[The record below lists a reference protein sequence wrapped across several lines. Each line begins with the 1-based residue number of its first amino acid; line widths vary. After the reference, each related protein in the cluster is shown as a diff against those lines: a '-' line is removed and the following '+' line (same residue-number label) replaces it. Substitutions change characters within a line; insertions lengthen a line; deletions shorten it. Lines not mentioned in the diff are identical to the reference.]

1 MRFETIL
8 LPLAAALLAGL
19 AQAQA
24 PASAADTTPPTFLV
38 DPVATM
44 NTNPFAPLTGRLQLT
59 CDEPVVVELYVRES
73 TRTFRFRA
81 SPSFAAVQDIP
92 IVGLRPNRPHR
103 ITVVVRD
110 AAGNR
115 TTHQNNV
122 LLTTPPLPPH
132 FPPLSFT
139 QNQPALVEPGVVLTG
154 LRWSSPTLPG
164 TGTYC
169 VYLDHE
175 GQVVWL
181 YETPLGLRDVI
192 RLRNGNFLIHADN
205 RLAQE
210 VDLYGNIVTQWY
222 AARINSTGAPAGAIL
237 VDCDSFHH
245 ELHELPGGELG
256 NFLTMS
262 TEMRTFPNYP
272 SSETDQTQTTP
283 TGNVIGDV
291 VVEFKRDGTVVREY
305 STFENL
311 DPYRLG
317 YMSLAGIYNALYNN
331 VLTYDWSHGNAV
343 IFDPS
348 DDTWVMS
355 LRHQDAVVKVR
366 RSDHSIVWIHGP
378 HDAWGPAFQ
387 QYLLT
392 PIGSPF
398 EWNYHQHSPEITPGG
413 TLTMFDNGNYRVVPP
428 TPAPPVSAWYSRGV
442 RFKIDPVAMT
452 TQQVWRFYDT
462 TPFLSGQFGDVD
474 TLTVTGNSLI
484 VDGAKQVT
492 GQNKSYSRVFE
503 THDTP
508 LGPQIVWSVTVNDPN
523 GPTTNPYNW
532 NIYRAERYP
541 RPTVY

>member
-1 MRFETIL
+1 MRFETFL
-8 LPLAAALLAGL
+8 LPLAAALLAGH
-19 AQAQA
+19 AQAQ
-24 PASAADTTPPTFLV
+24 AADTTPPTFLV

-44 NTNPFAPLTGRLQLT
+44 NTNPYAPLTARLQLT
-59 CDEPVVVELYVRES
+59 CDEPVHVEVYVREA

-81 SPSFAAVQDIP
+81 SPTRAAAQDVP
-92 IVGLRPNRPHR
+92 LVGFRPNRPHR
-103 ITVVVRD
+103 LTIVVRD

-115 TTHQNNV
+115 TTYPGGLIV
-122 LLTTPPLPPH
+122 TTPPLPPN

-139 QNQPALVEPGVVLTG
+139 QNQPALVEPGVTLTG

-164 TGTYC
+164 KGTYC

-175 GQVVWL
+175 GEVVWL

-192 RLRNGNFLIHADN
+192 RLRNGNFLVHADN

-222 AARINSTGAPAGAIL
+222 AARINSIGAPPGAIL

-245 ELHELPGGELG
+245 ELHELPGGETA
-256 NFLTMS
+256 NFIALS

-343 IFDPS
+343 IVDPT

-398 EWNYHQHSPEITPGG
+398 EWNYHQHSPEITPSGL
-413 TLTMFDNGNYRVVPP
+413 LTMFDNGNYRVVPP
-428 TPAPPVSAWYSRGV
+428 TPAPPASTWYSRGV
-442 RFKIDPVAMT
+442 RFQIDPVAMT
-452 TQQVWRFYDT
+452 TQQVWSFYDS

-474 TLTVTGNSLI
+474 TLPITGNSLI

-503 THDTP
+503 VSDAVP
-508 LGPQIVWSVTVNDPN
+508 GSQIVWSVTVNDPN
-523 GPTTNPYNW
+523 GPTVNPYNW
-532 NIYRAERYP
+532 NLYRAERYA
-541 RPTVY
+541 RPLVY